1 MSDTFSYLIPLP
13 PAAPSQQFEAY
24 SFTHAFYDEV
34 QVRQANAEY
43 CRWYAQVA
51 AENRQE
57 SERMRSELN
66 PLGWFYR
73 S

>member
-1 MSDTFSYLIPLP
+1 MPESFSYLIPLP

-34 QVRQANAEY
+34 QVRQAHAEY

-51 AENRQE
+51 AQNRRE
-57 SERMRSELN
+57 AVRMRSEWN
-66 PLGWFYR
+66 PLGWFYG